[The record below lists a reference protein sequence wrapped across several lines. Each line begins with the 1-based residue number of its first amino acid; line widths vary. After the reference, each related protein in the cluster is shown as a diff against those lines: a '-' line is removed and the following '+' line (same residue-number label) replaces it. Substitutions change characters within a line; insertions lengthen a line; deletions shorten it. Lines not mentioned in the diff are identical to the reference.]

1 MSYVKRDERTPYDKL
16 TSKQQLLVKWLAEHP
31 DSSITDAVAA
41 GVCSFCTAD
50 RIKRAHLRAW
60 VAAYRSKMPKTPQ
73 QLAEQATEHLNSLL
87 MPAVRVLADTLIAGE
102 GNATAV
108 KTAQYILDGIRA
120 QAAAAPAPKYRNGFE
135 PVEEA
140 ELAAVL
146 QLVGE

>member
-1 MSYVKRDERTPYDKL
+1 MAYSKRSASTAYSDL
-16 TSKQQLLVKWLAEHP
+16 TSKQQKLVKWLAEHP
-31 DSSITDAVAA
+31 DAVVSDAVAA
-41 GVCSFCTAD
+41 GVCCQSTTD

-60 VAAYRSKMPKTPQ
+60 VSAYQAAMPKTAQ
-73 QLAEQATEHLNSLL
+73 QLAEAATEHLNSLL
-87 MPAVRVLADTLIAGE
+87 LPAVRVLSDTLLSGE

-120 QAAAAPAPKYRNGFE
+120 QAAAAPAPKYRQGFE

-146 QLVGE
+146 QLVGD

>member
-1 MSYVKRDERTPYDKL
+1 MYAPRDERTKFEKL
-16 TSKQQLLVKWLAEHP
+16 TRKQQHLVKWLAEHP
-31 DSSITDAVAA
+31 DAVVSDAVAA
-41 GVCSFCTAD
+41 GVCSFSTAD
-50 RIKRAHLRAW
+50 RIKRKHLAAW
-60 VAAYRSKMPKTPQ
+60 VGAYRATLPKTAA
-73 QLAEQATEHLNSLL
+73 QLAEQATEHLNGLL
-87 MPAVRVLADTLIAGE
+87 MPAVRVLADTLVSGE

>member
-1 MSYVKRDERTPYDKL
+1 MYTKRDERTPYDEL
-16 TSKQQLLVKWLAEHP
+16 TNKQQQLVKWLAEHP
-31 DSSITDAVAA
+31 DSSINDAVAA
-41 GVCSFCTAD
+41 GVCAYCTAD

-60 VAAYRSKMPKTPQ
+60 VAAYR
-73 QLAEQATEHLNSLL
+73 L

-120 QAAAAPAPKYRNGFE
+120 QAAAAPAPKYRQGFE
-135 PVEEA
+135 PVDEA